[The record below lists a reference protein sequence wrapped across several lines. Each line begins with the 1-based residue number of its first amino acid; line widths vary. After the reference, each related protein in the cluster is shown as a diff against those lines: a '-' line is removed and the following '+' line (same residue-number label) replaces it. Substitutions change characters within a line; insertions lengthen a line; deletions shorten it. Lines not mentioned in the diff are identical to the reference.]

1 MARLG
6 GDIGVEQLEE
16 GVLGLKGNDHVGTE
30 SLAAWSGAQG
40 DIVSPAWKERRKSDR
55 RAIVNLS
62 FEAVRLVVGSSC
74 FFEEVLLD

>member
-16 GVLGLKGNDHVGTE
+16 GVLGLKGNDHVGKE

-40 DIVSPAWKERRKSDR
+40 DIVSPAWKERRTRTFRSKQS
-55 RAIVNLS
+55 VSL
-62 FEAVRLVVGSSC
+62 
-74 FFEEVLLD
+74 